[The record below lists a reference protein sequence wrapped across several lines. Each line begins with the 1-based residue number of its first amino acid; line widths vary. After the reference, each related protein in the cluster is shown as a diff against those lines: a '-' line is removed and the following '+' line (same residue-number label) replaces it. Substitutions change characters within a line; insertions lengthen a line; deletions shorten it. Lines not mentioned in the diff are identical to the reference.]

1 MVCSVDAADERDV
14 LCPRC
19 RYNLRG
25 LPTPRCPECGLTF
38 TPEEWQTG
46 VLREH
51 IPTWL
56 DRCDPW
62 QPHQVLLRSLYEL
75 VHGALRP
82 GWLLAKLDL
91 DGPLLPAALMFIFG
105 VFWLYVLMTALVA
118 VAIYVHTGAS
128 PFAALLSAALSWSPA
143 VLVVALMPA
152 AGTYALVSL
161 PQVLHVG
168 RLSARQHLR
177 LAAHWLP
184 AAGAYVAVPLAALLA
199 TPDLVLGQSA
209 SWPGLM
215 LTPLGIVLCVVVARR
230 YRRAPRLRG
239 GTRRLALG
247 IALLLAGGMLA
258 GWLASCL
265 LPTSL
270 DPPLWVYF

>member
-1 MVCSVDAADERDV
+1 MVCSVDAADQRDV
-14 LCPRC
+14 FCPRC

-25 LPTPRCPECGLTF
+25 LPTRRCPECGLTF
-38 TPEEWQTG
+38 TPEQWQAG

-91 DGPLLPAALMFIFG
+91 DGSLWSAGRMFIFG
-105 VFWLYVLMTALVA
+105 VLWLYVLVSVLVA
-118 VAIYVHTGAS
+118 VAITLHTGAS
-128 PFAALLSAALSWSPA
+128 PFASLISAALCWSPG
-143 VLVVALMPA
+143 VLVVALVPGA
-152 AGTYALVSL
+152 ATYGLVSL

-168 RLSARQHLR
+168 RLSARRHVR
-177 LAAHWLP
+177 LAGYWLP

-199 TPDLVLGQSA
+199 TPDLVLAQPAG
-209 SWPGLM
+209 WPGLM
-215 LTPLGIVLCVVVARR
+215 LPALGIPLWFVVARQV
-230 YRRAPRLRG
+230 RRTPRLHG

-247 IALLLAGGMLA
+247 VALIVAGGLLA
-258 GWLASCL
+258 GWLAGCL
-265 LPTSL
+265 LPTVL
-270 DPPLWVYF
+270 DPPLWVHF